1 MIINSASDVIYNGA
15 SVQALYYNGRQVWP
29 VTKSAVSLTLRHTVY
44 PTASSNTLSVTAY
57 DPYTKINMYGSL
69 QSSFASSKWDYVP
82 MNSDLTITCGRA
94 VPFDSMFYFDDSAY
108 YGTSLRIKANR
119 DLDVSARFFSF
130 SGKRF
135 SASGYVYPLPYTQEI
150 SAQRWKLPLVVT
162 NMSGCV
168 WSAARTGLAEYTDL
182 NGNVHSSSV
191 PCSWIYCPDG
201 YTKTLQSSQYSFS
214 IRHSSFITTNSSSS
228 YPYSASVKP
237 LFYIPNF
244 STGIDHGEQS
254 SLMIGGNWSV
264 PNYLGQNPP
273 TLLSASSV
281 DVYWEND
288 VNSPTVTSTA
298 SLYPVMA
305 LYSGDIAMRSF
316 GTWSISGVWG

>member
-44 PTASSNTLSVTAY
+44 PTASSNTISVTAY
-57 DPYTKINMYGSL
+57 DPYTNINMYGSL
-69 QSSFASSKWDYVP
+69 QSSFASSTFDYVP

-94 VPFDSMFYFDDSAY
+94 VPFDSMFYFNDSAY

-182 NGNVHSSSV
+182 YGNVHSSSV
-191 PCSWIYCPDG
+191 PCSWIYCPDDI
-201 YTKTLQSSQYSFS
+201 TNTLQSSNYSFS
-214 IRHSSFITTNSSSS
+214 ISHASYITMSPSSNIGYTAAVRPF
-228 YPYSASVKP
+228 
-237 LFYIPNF
+237 LYIPEF
-244 STGIDHGEQS
+244 STSTTSQS
-254 SLMIGGNWSV
+254 SITRGGSWTV
-264 PNYLGQNPP
+264 PDGAYQNPP

-281 DVYWEND
+281 DAYWESN
-288 VNSPTVTSTA
+288 VNPPTETSSA
-298 SLYPVMA
+298 SVYPGKSWVA
-305 LYSGDIAMRSF
+305 GVNRTF
-316 GTWSISGVWG
+316 GTWRITGVW